1 MAESLD
7 LSIQSR
13 RFQCVYQ
20 HGGSLI
26 AAFNLLKS
34 LPTVSFASRSD
45 RVVYMET
52 VSKRRISFFSSMSDL
67 FLDAECV
74 SHCSMKAED
83 VIESF
88 GKAMRAAARA
98 QGNQPQHLVSLYNQ
112 VREGE
117 VPLNFTGDIDYIVNK
132 DKYELVISNAY
143 MDNSRQ
149 SYSLNLRPWQRCVVN
164 ALSTQNDRTVLW
176 VFDYDGNSG
185 KTELSHYLMY
195 KLNYQILKAAE
206 ARDVCGMIESNSNGF
221 VFDFARSDVSK
232 INDFFSLIEDLK
244 GRFLISTKYRG
255 SVKTPRSNTVV
266 VFANQLPNLELLSMD
281 RWSFFHP
288 KLG

>member
-1 MAESLD
+1 MD

-52 VSKRRISFFSSMSDL
+52 VSKRKISFFSSMSDL

-74 SHCSMKAED
+74 SHCSNKAED

-195 KLNYQILKAAE
+195 KLNYQILKAADS
-206 ARDVCGMIESNSNGF
+206 RDVCGMIESNSNGF